1 LGLLSEWAV
10 MRDADGLL
18 LNWFGPGTIATQ
30 LADARKVKLHCQ
42 TDYPRDGH
50 VEIEV
55 RPAAPGRF
63 SLRLRIPYWS
73 SKTTVKLNGQAVN
86 DVEAG
91 SYLVLD
97 RAWQAGDK
105 IEMDF
110 DFSLHHWVGERE
122 SAGKISIYR
131 GPLLL
136 TYDRRFNPMDPTD
149 VPALDAHKLQGKL
162 LSLPLRRSPLLLL
175 EFTERDGRTL
185 RLCDFASA
193 GHGGTPYMTW
203 LRVNGVAA
211 TAFDRTNPLRSGRAL
226 EP

>member
-1 LGLLSEWAV
+1 
-10 MRDADGLL
+10 
-18 LNWFGPGTIATQ
+18 
-30 LADARKVKLHCQ
+30 
-42 TDYPRDGH
+42 
-50 VEIEV
+50 
-55 RPAAPGRF
+55 
-63 SLRLRIPYWS
+63 
-73 SKTTVKLNGQAVN
+73 
-86 DVEAG
+86 
-91 SYLVLD
+91 VLD

-105 IEMDF
+105 IDMDF